1 MTHVISGKYSASDKN
16 DNFPKI
22 FANFDMEMDNLKNQ
36 TIIYNLNYHLA
47 MILIQY
53 EVENM

>member
-1 MTHVISGKYSASDKN
+1 MSSLGNIVPQTKMII
-16 DNFPKI
+16 FPKI